1 MSILGVGAGAVG
13 GTGFYPFEIGQSLRL
28 DGDARLSHSHQSAPT
43 LQTKA
48 TVSFWIKLHDNNDRN
63 IVLHT
68 GVGTSNNTHM
78 TLALGASNSYQWNKH
93 WSIWKKLICRFIYY
107 TSGAKRFYKF
117 LSFFNEI

>member
-1 MSILGVGAGAVG
+1 MFSNEKWFGAEA
-13 GTGFYPFEIGQSLRL
+13 GFYPFEIGQSLRL

-78 TLALGASNSYQWNKH
+78 TLSLGASNSYQGIAIGQYSRNLYIGSTTTPKQRNFTNLKYH
-93 WSIWKKLICRFIYY
+93 STI
-107 TSGAKRFYKF
+107 
-117 LSFFNEI
+117 

>member
-1 MSILGVGAGAVG
+1 MFSNEKWFGAEA
-13 GTGFYPFEIGQSLRL
+13 GFYPFEIGQSLRL

-78 TLALGASNSYQWNKH
+78 TLSLGASNSYQG
-93 WSIWKKLICRFIYY
+93 IAI
-107 TSGAKRFYKF
+107 GQ
-117 LSFFNEI
+117 